1 MAFDIFSG
9 SNITVELG
17 TAGQTVSTSFVA
29 IPEVAAFPSTGSE
42 SAVINVKTFGS
53 VYDRKLVG
61 TRNQPDI
68 TLTVNWLPDN
78 VQHLALLKAAEDQTR
93 VQVRISYYEN
103 ATKTTGYYTV
113 LNGFISK
120 DTIAGDKDSVV
131 TREFTFSVDGAPVA
145 SGLLPKVGE

>member
-17 TAGQTVSTSFVA
+17 QAGSVVSTSFV
-29 IPEVAAFPSTGSE
+29 IVPEVAAFPSTGSE
-42 SAVINVKTFGS
+42 SAVISVKTFGS
-53 VYDRKLVG
+53 TYDRKLVG

-103 ATKTTGYYTV
+103 ATKTNGFFTV
-113 LNGFISK
+113 LNGFVSK
-120 DTIAGDKDSVV
+120 DLISGDKDSVV
-131 TREFTFSVDGAPVA
+131 TREFTLSVDGAPVA